1 VPFKTVLVKGL
12 GKIKFPGTMSDEAIE
27 SSIKNLDM
35 SEAARMARAKEQGFD
50 RSVYRGLTQPS
61 KDEKNIGIIW
71 TTPDPGYAGKYAGT
85 EESANIM
92 PLMVKS
98 KKPFDFGFRTAEI
111 EVKKSDML
119 DRIKDRILYDYNEGE
134 LSEDFAKKIFQDIK
148 NIQKNSTKEYK
159 PVWQFWQEDPDIKNI
174 LKMAGYDGIISRE
187 MGSNAIG
194 VFSPDQVRGKFA
206 AFNPDAKTSPS
217 LLASAAP
224 AAIGLG
230 ALGSNDANAS
240 VTGSIQGPAPGREK
254 IATVSEFID
263 RHDDVVFDDLL
274 GGVTS
279 WLDKVAYDDKRNFV
293 DRLMAALD
301 LI

>member
-12 GKIKFPGTMSDEAIE
+12 GKIKFPGTMSDDAIE

-50 RSVYRGLTQPS
+50 ASKTFYHGTGSDFDEFDLSMYGKNFTGDYGEGVYLTQIYDLAEKYAKAAGGDSQVLKGMLRLKNPVYV
-61 KDEKNIGIIW
+61 KKAFGDGDLWAMVPGAKTRKELTDGLKKLGHDGVMVMDRGVVREAVVFDPKNI
-71 TTPDPGYAGKYAGT
+71 
-85 EESANIM
+85 
-92 PLMVKS
+92 
-98 KKPFDFGFRTAEI
+98 R
-111 EVKKSDML
+111 
-119 DRIKDRILYDYNEGE
+119 
-134 LSEDFAKKIFQDIK
+134 
-148 NIQKNSTKEYK
+148 ST
-159 PVWQFWQEDPDIKNI
+159 N
-174 LKMAGYDGIISRE
+174 
-187 MGSNAIG
+187 
-194 VFSPDQVRGKFA
+194 A
-206 AFNPDAKTSPS
+206 AFNPDAIDSPS

-230 ALGSNDANAS
+230 ALGGNDANAS

-263 RHDDVVFDDLL
+263 RHDDIVFDDLL